1 MSCSMPKSLAAQQ
14 SGATSAQTAVTDL
27 TAENKAAA
35 DSAAKAAVLA
45 TKSGALAVDLDLGDF

>member
-1 MSCSMPKSLAAQQ
+1 MPKTLAAQQ
-14 SGATSAQTAVTDL
+14 AEAASAQKVVTDL

-35 DSAAKAAVLA
+35 ESAAKAAVLS

>member
-1 MSCSMPKSLAAQQ
+1 MPCSMPKSLAALQAQ
-14 SGATSAQTAVTDL
+14 GTSAHTVATDL

-35 DSAAKAAVLA
+35 ESAAKAAVLA

>member
-1 MSCSMPKSLAAQQ
+1 MPKTLAAQQ
-14 SGATSAQTAVTDL
+14 AGAISQTVVTDL

-35 DSAAKAAVLA
+35 ESAAKAAVLA